1 MKKPILNISMMM
13 LTSKNY
19 HLWIK
24 ELQKLAEQHKIWQY
38 IDPEDIKESPK
49 EEKYP
54 EVSDYKLIR
63 QTADG
68 ISFQTTTQVTDYDD
82 LTTEQKKSLKMKMN
96 IFQMTKKHMKKIAQ
110 SIRIVDNVVKLSARQ
125 YILSSEIVSLTRQI
139 IQILISRYKKSEAKI
154 VEQLH
159 EQYYDLKTPPVK
171 EKIEQWISDW
181 ENLRSKMISHDLKDT
196 FDNDVIFVHE
206 FLRAG
211 KKWTPIFCETW
222 VIQHEAAK
230 KALNFFKTTRA
241 YRNAYETYLK
251 DEVSVRDHAN
261 AATLQGKTQNQ
272 AQRDEAQKSKN
283 QNTKDNPSKKRAR
296 KCVCDEIYEFEECPY
311 IVSSARKPDW
321 TEDKKIL
328 DKIKQQLQKKP
339 WILRV
344 IKRICNTNLL
354 NGMSEKGNTNTSP
367 AELKTSFSFENYSFA
382 NTVIR

>member
-1 MKKPILNISMMM
+1 
-13 LTSKNY
+13 
-19 HLWIK
+19 
-24 ELQKLAEQHKIWQY
+24 
-38 IDPEDIKESPK
+38 
-49 EEKYP
+49 
-54 EVSDYKLIR
+54 
-63 QTADG
+63 
-68 ISFQTTTQVTDYDD
+68 
-82 LTTEQKKSLKMKMN
+82 
-96 IFQMTKKHMKKIAQ
+96 
-110 SIRIVDNVVKLSARQ
+110 
-125 YILSSEIVSLTRQI
+125 
-139 IQILISRYKKSEAKI
+139 
-154 VEQLH
+154 
-159 EQYYDLKTPPVK
+159 
-171 EKIEQWISDW
+171 
-181 ENLRSKMISHDLKDT
+181 
-196 FDNDVIFVHE
+196 
-206 FLRAG
+206 
-211 KKWTPIFCETW
+211 
-222 VIQHEAAK
+222 
-230 KALNFFKTTRA
+230 
-241 YRNAYETYLK
+241 LK